1 MTLSDSESVCAPSD
15 DHVNRPSI
23 RGAYKP
29 QRRGTIRGS
38 IFALLASVLGTGNLN
53 LPLRIEHLG
62 LIPFLIVVLL
72 TATLSYFG
80 MYLMS
85 KFMVKFK
92 VVSYSEMVR
101 RTFGIRIMRMAESIL
116 IFYPWAVTISHQVI
130 LSKFIM
136 QIFHDQMG
144 LDCYEDREKEIYN
157 SLGKQLVIQAI
168 L

>member
-1 MTLSDSESVCAPSD
+1 M
-15 DHVNRPSI
+15 
-23 RGAYKP
+23 
-29 QRRGTIRGS
+29 
-38 IFALLASVLGTGNLN
+38 GTGNLN
-53 LPLRIEHLG
+53 LPLRIDHLG
-62 LIPFLIVVLL
+62 LIPFVIVVFL
-72 TATLSYFG
+72 TASLSYFG

-101 RTFGIRIMRMAESIL
+101 RTFGIRIMRMAESVL

-136 QIFHDQMG
+136 QLFHDQLG
-144 LDCYEDREKEIYN
+144 LECYEDREKEHYN
-157 SLGKQLVIQAI
+157 GLGII